1 MKVTYF
7 TVEKINSGLFRTQVL
22 DKIHSITSIDNSIS
36 FRVLAYN
43 SPFDYFQNRSII
55 HTINQD
61 FKGKLIIKQYPILPP
76 LRYALKNI
84 ISTELVLIWL
94 ILFTKIFI
102 KINSDIVH
110 CRSYWPTI
118 IATRVFQIPILFDL
132 RSLFLAENVA
142 AGKLILDSSV
152 YKYWLKL
159 EKECLEKAKVS
170 TVVSK
175 SMVDYVKK
183 QSSNALVDLNPIV
196 VNSQKI
202 FFNSTQRELVRRQ
215 LNVENKLVFLYS
227 GSLGMYGVNIPAL
240 VKLLKLISA
249 SFENAFFVFITG
261 ERNELVSSLLKKAG
275 ILKENSFITESKSHD
290 LSEWLS
296 TADFGIHALPKQLDS
311 STRLGT
317 KVVEYWVAGLP
328 TIVNKYVGAAA
339 QITEEYQI
347 GFVVHDEFKLSSEE
361 VKSILD
367 LLEMDRNKIRE
378 IAMDIFDSRVVAQK
392 YINSYTKCL
401 K

>member
-1 MKVTYF
+1 
-7 TVEKINSGLFRTQVL
+7 
-22 DKIHSITSIDNSIS
+22 
-36 FRVLAYN
+36 
-43 SPFDYFQNRSII
+43 
-55 HTINQD
+55 
-61 FKGKLIIKQYPILPP
+61 
-76 LRYALKNI
+76 
-84 ISTELVLIWL
+84 
-94 ILFTKIFI
+94 
-102 KINSDIVH
+102 
-110 CRSYWPTI
+110 
-118 IATRVFQIPILFDL
+118 
-132 RSLFLAENVA
+132 
-142 AGKLILDSSV
+142 
-152 YKYWLKL
+152 
-159 EKECLEKAKVS
+159 LEKAKVS